1 MIRYLIRCF
10 FLLCVCT
17 FLQNVVDG
25 QSPNYDILK
34 QRLLVTATG
43 NFIYNESQGQ
53 IDRDSANLFACRMYG
68 YNRLLPYNEGFSDGV
83 ISPTSKLID
92 AGKIGMITNLLN
104 YTEGMNKMRILL
116 ELGAY
121 YLFKPGNEKADLDSA
136 WLFIQQVNTL
146 SVEPA
151 LDTWQSE
158 CLSLLGKY
166 YYQAGNIAESQK
178 CFSKITDTER
188 DPAILAPAYEN
199 QGKYLPDHDPKKITY
214 LERSLEL
221 YRKLQ
226 MKEKEIEVRMYIADA
241 NPSVAEKQWQEIL
254 LLQNAIGF
262 RHTLYANYTL
272 SCLADQKATLS
283 YARQAIDNM
292 QEMGNTTLACVFY
305 TRMGAVYSHLNKP
318 EEALAW
324 YEKSYAGKKNAAT
337 QYFWYKGFI
346 GAANLLAFL
355 GRAEEALS
363 LIQEITADF
372 PPARTLDKMHL
383 AFIKGYSYERLKDN
397 TLAAVNYDT
406 FTSIAAQFPLPSN
419 FTETPEAFYR
429 VSLFYFNQGQMA
441 KARTYLQK
449 ALDFTSGSMGVQNLA
464 GIHLLFSK
472 LDSAAGRYASAL
484 QYRIKYA
491 FYQDSLLS
499 HQMQELTAM
508 YETEKKDQHIQLLT
522 QSGKLQQA
530 ALQHS
535 GFLRN
540 IILIS
545 FAVLL
550 IISGLLYNQYRLK
563 QVANE
568 KHTDLQHLVHEKER
582 LLKEANYRVKDNIQT
597 IVSLLASQ
605 SSVQDSQNRIYAM
618 SLIHRRSENAA
629 AVDICSYLPELVNHL
644 RESFDV
650 SRQIHIHLNIPP
662 FELDVSQAVPVT
674 LIINEAISNSIKY
687 AFPRKEIGQ
696 EITVCMEQ
704 EAENEITLT
713 IADNGIGVLPD
724 LDSHLGLKLMD
735 GLVDDINGTF
745 AIRSAEGTSIS
756 IHFMAKPPLHK
767 AHHDLYFKH
776 S

>member
-10 FLLCVCT
+10 FLLCVCV
-17 FLQNVVDG
+17 FLQNAVVG
-25 QSPNYDILK
+25 QSPQSSYDMLK
-34 QRLLVTATG
+34 QRLLVAGTG
-43 NFIYNESQGQ
+43 NFIFNESRGL

-92 AGKIGMITNLLN
+92 AGKIGVITNLLN
-104 YTEGMNKMRILL
+104 YTEGVNKMRILL

-121 YLFKPGNEKADLDSA
+121 YLFKPGSEKTDMDSA
-136 WLFIQQVNTL
+136 WFFLQQANTQNI
-146 SVEPA
+146 S
-151 LDTWQSE
+151 QSE

-178 CFSKITDTER
+178 CFSKVVDAAGT
-188 DPAILAPAYEN
+188 DPASLAPAYEN
-199 QGKYLPDHDPKKITY
+199 QGKYLPDQDPKKISY
-214 LERSLEL
+214 LERSLAL
-221 YRKLQ
+221 YRQLQ

-241 NPSVAEKQWQEIL
+241 DRSLAEKQWQQIL
-254 LLQNAIGF
+254 QLQQAIGF
-262 RHTLYANYTL
+262 RHTLYTAYAL
-272 SCLADQKATLS
+272 SCLADQKPALS
-283 YARQAIDNM
+283 YARQALDNM
-292 QEMGNTTLACVFY
+292 QETGDSAFACLFY
-305 TRMGAVYSHLNKP
+305 TRMGTVYSHLNKP

-324 YEKSYAGKKNAAT
+324 YQKSYAGKKNIAT
-337 QYFWYKGFI
+337 QDFWYKGFI
-346 GAANLLAFL
+346 SAANLLAFL

-363 LIQEITADF
+363 LMQEITASF
-372 PPARTLDKMHL
+372 PPTNTSDKMRL
-383 AFIKGYSYERLKDN
+383 AFIKGHSYEQLKDN

-406 FTSIAAQFPLPSN
+406 FTSMAEQFPLPSN
-419 FTETPEAFYR
+419 YTETPEAFYR

-449 ALDFTSGSMGVQNLA
+449 ALDFTSGSMGIQNLA
-464 GIHLLFSK
+464 GVHLLFSK

-491 FYQDSLLS
+491 FYRDSLLS
-499 HQMQELTAM
+499 NQMQELRAK
-508 YETEKKDQHIQLLT
+508 YETEKKDQNIRLLT

-530 ALQHS
+530 ALQQS

-540 IILIS
+540 IILGS
-545 FAVLL
+545 LAALL
-550 IISGLLYNQYRLK
+550 IITGLLYNQYRLK
-563 QVANE
+563 RAANA
-568 KHTDLQHLVHEKER
+568 KHTDLQLLVNEKEW
-582 LLKEANYRVKDNIQT
+582 LLKEANYRVKNNLQT
-597 IVSLLASQ
+597 IVSLLGSQ

-629 AVDICSYLPELVNHL
+629 AVDIRSYLPELVNHL

-650 SRQIHIHLNIPP
+650 SRQIHIHLNLPP
-662 FELDVSQAVPVT
+662 LELDVSQAVPVT
-674 LIINEAISNSIKY
+674 LIINEAITNSIRY

-696 EITVCMEQ
+696 EISVCMEQ
-704 EAENEITLT
+704 EPDNEITLT

-745 AIRSAEGTSIS
+745 AIRSAEGTTIS
-756 IHFMAKPPLHK
+756 IHFMAKTPLHK
-767 AHHDLYFKH
+767 AHHAV
-776 S
+776 

>member
-10 FLLCVCT
+10 FLLCVCI
-17 FLQNVVDG
+17 FLQNAVDG
-25 QSPNYDILK
+25 QSPHGNYDMLK
-34 QRLLVTATG
+34 QRLLVTGTG
-43 NFIYNESQGQ
+43 NFIYNESRGL
-53 IDRDSANLFACRMYG
+53 IDRDSANLFACRIYG

-92 AGKIGMITNLLN
+92 AGKIGVITNLLN
-104 YTEGMNKMRILL
+104 YTEGQNKTRILL

-121 YLFKPGNEKADLDSA
+121 YLFKPGSEKTDMDSA
-136 WLFIQQVNTL
+136 LLFLQQANTL
-146 SVEPA
+146 NI
-151 LDTWQSE
+151 WQGE

-166 YYQAGNIAESQK
+166 YYQAGNITESQK
-178 CFSKITDTER
+178 CFSKVTDAAGT
-188 DPAILAPAYEN
+188 DPVNLAPAYEN
-199 QGKYLPDHDPKKITY
+199 QGKYLPDSDPKKTSY

-226 MKEKEIEVRMYIADA
+226 MKEKEIELRMYIAEA
-241 NPSVAEKQWQEIL
+241 NSSHAEKQWQQIL
-254 LLQNAIGF
+254 ALQNAIGF
-262 RHTLYANYTL
+262 RHSLYAYYAL
-272 SCLADQKATLS
+272 SCLADRKNAIS
-283 YARQAIDNM
+283 YARQAIENM
-292 QEMGNTTLACVFY
+292 QETGDSTLACLFY

-324 YEKSYAGKKNAAT
+324 YRKSYAGKKNKAT
-337 QYFWYKGFI
+337 QDLWYKGFI
-346 GAANLLAFL
+346 STANLLAYL

-363 LIQEITADF
+363 IMQEITNSF
-372 PPARTLDKMHL
+372 PPTSTFDKMRL

-406 FTSIAAQFPLPSN
+406 FISMAEQFPLPSSY
-419 FTETPEAFYR
+419 TETPEAFYR

-449 ALDFTSGSMGVQNLA
+449 ALDFTSGSIGIQNLA
-464 GIHLLFSK
+464 GIHLLYSK

-491 FYQDSLLS
+491 FYRDSLLS
-499 HQMQELTAM
+499 DQMQELTEK
-508 YETEKKDQHIQLLT
+508 YEMEKKDQDIQLLT

-530 ALQHS
+530 ALQQS

-540 IILIS
+540 IILGGLVVI
-545 FAVLL
+545 L
-550 IISGLLYNQYRLK
+550 IVAGLLYWFKRVTIKKN
-563 QVANE
+563 
-568 KHTDLQHLVHEKER
+568 TDLQLLVHEKEW
-582 LLKEANYRVKDNIQT
+582 LLKEANDRVKNNLQT
-597 IVSLLASQ
+597 IVSLLGSQ
-605 SSVQDSQNRIYAM
+605 SSVQESKNRIYAM
-618 SLIHRRSENAA
+618 SLIHQRSENAG
-629 AVDICSYLPELVNHL
+629 AVDIRSYLPEMVNHL

-650 SRQIHIHLNIPP
+650 NRQIHIHLNIPP
-662 FELDVSQAVPVT
+662 LELDVSQAVPVT
-674 LIINEAISNSIKY
+674 LIINEAVTNSIKY

-696 EITVCMEQ
+696 EISVCMEQ
-704 EAENEITLT
+704 GDDHEITLT

-756 IHFMAKPPLHK
+756 IHFMANTPLHK
-767 AHHDLYFKH
+767 AHHAV
-776 S
+776 

>member
-25 QSPNYDILK
+25 QSPQSSYDMLK
-34 QRLLVTATG
+34 QRLLVAGTG

-92 AGKIGMITNLLN
+92 AGKIEVITNLLN
-104 YTEGMNKMRILL
+104 YTEGLNKMRILL

-121 YLFKPGNEKADLDSA
+121 YLFKPGSQKKDMDSA
-136 WLFIQQVNTL
+136 WLFIQQANAL

-151 LDTWQSE
+151 SNIWQSE

-166 YYQAGNIAESQK
+166 YYQAGNMAESQK
-178 CFSKITDTER
+178 CFSKVVDVAGA
-188 DPAILAPAYEN
+188 DPTSLAPAYEN
-199 QGKYLPDHDPKKITY
+199 QGKYLPDQDPKKISY

-241 NPSVAEKQWQEIL
+241 NHSLAEKQWQQIL
-254 LLQNAIGF
+254 ILQRAIGF
-262 RHTLYANYTL
+262 RHTLYTEYAL
-272 SCLADQKATLS
+272 SYLADQKNALS
-283 YARQAIDNM
+283 YARQALDNM
-292 QEMGNTTLACVFY
+292 QETGDSALACLFY
-305 TRMGAVYSHLNKP
+305 TRMGTVYSHLNKP

-324 YEKSYAGKKNAAT
+324 YQKSYAGKKNSAT
-337 QYFWYKGFI
+337 QDLWYKGFI
-346 GAANLLAFL
+346 SAANLLAFL

-363 LIQEITADF
+363 LMQEITAGF
-372 PPARTLDKMHL
+372 PPSSAFDKMRL

-406 FTSIAAQFPLPSN
+406 FTSMADQFHY
-419 FTETPEAFYR
+419 TETPEAFYQ
-429 VSLFYFNQGQMA
+429 VSLFYFNQGQTA

-449 ALDFTSGSMGVQNLA
+449 ALDYTSGSMGIQNLA

-472 LDSAAGRYASAL
+472 LDSASGRYASAL

-491 FYQDSLLS
+491 FYRDSLLS
-499 HQMQELTAM
+499 DQMQELRAK
-508 YETEKKDQHIQLLT
+508 YETEKKDQHIQLIT

-530 ALQHS
+530 ALQQS

-540 IILIS
+540 IILGGLV
-545 FAVLL
+545 ALL
-550 IISGLLYNQYRLK
+550 IIAGLLYWLK
-563 QVANE
+563 RVTN
-568 KHTDLQHLVHEKER
+568 KKNTDLQHLAHEKDW
-582 LLKEANYRVKDNIQT
+582 LLKEAHYRVKNNLQT
-597 IVSLLASQ
+597 ILSLLESQ
-605 SSVQDSQNRIYAM
+605 SSVQDSQNRIYAT
-618 SLIHRRSENAA
+618 SLIHRRSENTA
-629 AVDICSYLPELVNHL
+629 AVDIRSYLPELVNHL

-662 FELDVSQAVPVT
+662 LELDVSQAVPVT

-704 EAENEITLT
+704 GTDHEITLT
-713 IADNGIGVLPD
+713 ISDNGIGVLPD

-745 AIRSAEGTSIS
+745 AIRSAEGTTIS
-756 IHFMAKPPLHK
+756 IHFMANAPLHK
-767 AHHDLYFKH
+767 VRHAV
-776 S
+776 

>member
-1 MIRYLIRCF
+1 M
-10 FLLCVCT
+10 
-17 FLQNVVDG
+17 VDG
-25 QSPNYDILK
+25 QSPQSSYDILK
-34 QRLLVTATG
+34 QRLLVAGTG
-43 NFIYNESQGQ
+43 NFIYNESRGL

-92 AGKIGMITNLLN
+92 AGKIGVITNLLN
-104 YTEGMNKMRILL
+104 YTEGMNKTRILL

-136 WLFIQQVNTL
+136 WSFLQQANANA
-146 SVEPA
+146 EP
-151 LDTWQSE
+151 E

-178 CFSKITDTER
+178 CFSKVVDIAGT
-188 DPAILAPAYEN
+188 DPASLAPAYEN
-199 QGKYLPDHDPKKITY
+199 QGKYLPDNDPKKISY

-221 YRKLQ
+221 YHKLQ
-226 MKEKEIEVRMYIADA
+226 MKEKEIEVRMYIADI
-241 NPSVAEKQWQEIL
+241 NRPLAEKQWQQIL
-254 LLQNAIGF
+254 LLQKAIGF
-262 RHTLYANYTL
+262 RHTLYADYAL
-272 SCLADQKATLS
+272 SCLADQKADHKSALS
-283 YARQAIDNM
+283 YARRAIDNM
-292 QEMGNTTLACVFY
+292 QETGDAALACLFY
-305 TRMGAVYSHLNKP
+305 TRMGAVYSHFNKP

-324 YEKSYAGKKNAAT
+324 YEKSYAGKKNTAT
-337 QYFWYKGFI
+337 QDFWYKGFI
-346 GAANLLAFL
+346 SAANLLAFL

-363 LIQEITADF
+363 LMQEVTASF
-372 PPARTLDKMHL
+372 PPANTFDKMRL
-383 AFIKGYSYERLKDN
+383 AFIKGYSYEHLKDN

-406 FTSIAAQFPLPSN
+406 FTSMAEQFPLPSN
-419 FTETPEAFYR
+419 YTETPDAFYQ

-449 ALDFTSGSMGVQNLA
+449 ALDFTSGSMGIQNLA

-491 FYQDSLLS
+491 FYRDSLLS
-499 HQMQELTAM
+499 NQMQELRAR
-508 YETEKKDQHIQLLT
+508 YETEKKDQNIQLLT

-530 ALQHS
+530 ALQQS

-540 IILIS
+540 IILGGLVVI
-545 FAVLL
+545 L
-550 IISGLLYNQYRLK
+550 IIAGLLYWLK
-563 QVANE
+563 RVTN
-568 KHTDLQHLVHEKER
+568 KKNTDLQHLAHEKEW
-582 LLKEANYRVKDNIQT
+582 LLKEANYRVKNNLQT
-597 IVSLLASQ
+597 IVSLLGSQ

-629 AVDICSYLPELVNHL
+629 AVDIRSYLPELVNHL

-650 SRQIHIHLNIPP
+650 NRQIHIHLHIPP
-662 FELDVSQAVPVT
+662 LELDVSQAVPVT
-674 LIINEAISNSIKY
+674 LIINEALTNAIRY

-696 EITVCMEQ
+696 EISVCMEQ
-704 EAENEITLT
+704 GDDHEITLT

-745 AIRSAEGTSIS
+745 AIRSAEGTTVS
-756 IHFMAKPPLHK
+756 IHFIAKTPLHK
-767 AHHDLYFKH
+767 AHHVV
-776 S
+776 